1 MAKGFAMT
9 PTTSVPLRVAAIAAA
24 ALSLAAC
31 EPGGRAADYARAGD
45 VVPTR
50 SYATERQRDAYLDI
64 QEFRPAG
71 DPRYLCVH
79 VYRTQGGSLSCFL
92 SER

>member
-9 PTTSVPLRVAAIAAA
+9 PKTSVGLRLAVLATAG
-24 ALSLAAC
+24 LVLAAC
-31 EPGGRAADYARAGD
+31 EPSGREADYRRSGD
-45 VVPTR
+45 VIPTR

-64 QEFRPAG
+64 QEFRPVG